1 MPFKSCQ
8 GVCALADLTRDRIA
22 AAALRVADE
31 HGADGF
37 TMRAVADSLDVTPMA
52 LYHHVKDK
60 AALVGLV
67 VDAVIEGQP
76 LPPPSGSWQE
86 DLLEMARWMRTITLI
101 HPAVSRLRSKH
112 RVWTVSIF
120 PMTERWISVW
130 QQSGLGLRDALLA
143 ASATS
148 STIIGF
154 VEQELVLQELV
165 PPDASMLASFPSARM
180 AFGPKRNGSRE
191 FELVVRSVIEGVH
204 SRLAQSPQTDLA
216 DSPATQRR
224 ENRGRR
230 PKAAPT
236 RAAAKPE
243 ARRRAKPA
251 GL

>member
-1 MPFKSCQ
+1 
-8 GVCALADLTRDRIA
+8 LADLTLDRIA

-37 TMRAVADSLDVTPMA
+37 TMRAVADRLGVTPMA

-67 VDAVIEGQP
+67 VDAVIEGRP

-86 DLLEMARWMRTITLI
+86 DLMEMARWMRAITLI

-112 RVWTVSIF
+112 HVWTASIF

-130 QQSGLGLRDALLA
+130 QQSGLELRDALLA

-154 VEQELVLQELV
+154 VEQELVLQELA

-180 AFGPKRNGSRE
+180 AFGPKRDGSRE
-191 FELVVRSVIEGVH
+191 FELVVRSVIEGLH
-204 SRLAQSPQTDLA
+204 SRLIHPPPTDQQG
-216 DSPATQRR
+216 SPAPQQR
-224 ENRGRR
+224 ESRGRR

-236 RAAAKPE
+236 RATEKSG
-243 ARRRAKPA
+243 ARRRAAKPA
-251 GL
+251 GLS

>member
-1 MPFKSCQ
+1 
-8 GVCALADLTRDRIA
+8 LADLTRDRIA

-31 HGADGF
+31 HGAEGF
-37 TMRAVADSLDVTPMA
+37 TMRAVADSLGVTPMA

-67 VDAVIEGQP
+67 VDAVIEGRP
-76 LPPPSGSWQE
+76 LPPPSGSWEE
-86 DLLEMARWMRTITLI
+86 DLLEMARWMRVITLI

-112 RVWTVSIF
+112 HVWTASIF

-130 QQSGLGLRDALLA
+130 QQSGLELRDALLA

-154 VEQELVLQELV
+154 VEQELVLQELA

-180 AFGPKRNGSRE
+180 AFGPKRDGSRE

-204 SRLAQSPQTDLA
+204 SRLTQSPKTDLVG
-216 DSPATQRR
+216 SLTPQRR
-224 ENRGRR
+224 DSRGRR
-230 PKAAPT
+230 PKAAQT
-236 RAAAKPE
+236 RATDKPG
-243 ARRRAKPA
+243 ARRRAAKSA
-251 GL
+251 GLS

>member
-1 MPFKSCQ
+1 
-8 GVCALADLTRDRIA
+8 LADLTLDRIA

-31 HGADGF
+31 RGADGF
-37 TMRAVADSLDVTPMA
+37 TMRAVADSLGVTPMA

-67 VDAVIEGQP
+67 VDAVIDGRP

-86 DLLEMARWMRTITLI
+86 DLLEMARWMRAVTLN

-112 RVWTVSIF
+112 RVWTASIF

-130 QQSGLGLRDALLA
+130 QQSGLELRDALLA

-154 VEQELVLQELV
+154 VEQELVLQELA

-180 AFGPKRNGSRE
+180 AFGPKRDGSRE

-204 SRLAQSPQTDLA
+204 SRLTKSHETDVTGSVTPERGESRA
-216 DSPATQRR
+216 RR
-224 ENRGRR
+224 S
-230 PKAAPT
+230 KDTLT
-236 RAAAKPE
+236 RATEKPVT
-243 ARRRAKPA
+243 RRRSSNPA
-251 GL
+251 RLS